1 MIIAHKMVVDIRSAE
16 SCYITIGKHKVYLEI
31 SRATE
36 DKPHVSYWKEDW
48 EDDRV
53 ITLNG

>member
-1 MIIAHKMVVDIRSAE
+1 MIVAHKMIVDIRSAE

-48 EDDRV
+48 EDDRA
-53 ITLNG
+53 ITLSG